1 MKVCLNYHNLGY
13 TPQFGINKVHP
24 IIFKNHIDI
33 CNDFNSNKNIDLIIT
48 FDDAYEG
55 IFKFARKVLNKSS
68 IKRKIVFP
76 IVDYIGK
83 YNKWDSTFYLNRY
96 KHLSLDQIK
105 ILVSEGWEIGSHTCT
120 HKYLGKLKR
129 DEIVNELAVSKQKL
143 EEIINKKVTS
153 FAPPYG
159 IIDKRVLEISKSIG
173 YKEIFIQ
180 KNKNIVA
187 SDDILL
193 VKRNNIYSVDRNKN
207 IINKI
212 NNSCR
217 EKVKENFVSSLNI
230 ITR

>member
-83 YNKWDSTFYLNRY
+83 YNNWDSTFYLNRY

-217 EKVKENFVSSLNI
+217 AKVKENFVSSLNI